1 MGFTEAIKTCYTKS
15 FTCKGRAPRS
25 EFWYFYLFQ
34 ICLVLIWF
42 VSAGIAGSNTP
53 QTTANNGAPPVWF
66 IIVFTIYGIA
76 YLTTIPASF
85 CATIRRLHDVNQS
98 GWVYLLCFVPFGGF
112 VLLYFLCQPST
123 WANEYGKAP
132 LESGFYGNSY
142 SSAFRQTEKQTTQQ
156 VPPSIPI
163 SVPPQIPIT
172 EYFVVINNQQVGPL
186 HLQDIKRMLQDG
198 QVNHQ
203 TLIWKQGMSDWGIIG
218 NLQEL

>member
-15 FTCKGRAPRS
+15 FTCKGRAQRS
-25 EFWYFYLFQ
+25 EFWYFYLFEVCFT
-34 ICLVLIWF
+34 IIWLMS
-42 VSAGIAGSNTP
+42 VCIVDANTP
-53 QTTANNGAPPVWF
+53 QTAANGGKDVSL
-66 IIVFTIYGIA
+66 IIVSTIYGIA

-85 CATIRRLHDVNQS
+85 CVTIRRLHDVNQS

-156 VPPSIPI
+156 VPPSIPT
-163 SVPPQIPIT
+163 SVPPKIPIT

>member
-34 ICLVLIWF
+34 VCLVIIWF
-42 VSAGIAGSNTP
+42 VSAGITSSNTP
-53 QTTANNGAPPVWF
+53 QNIANDGTPVLL
-66 IIVFTIYGIA
+66 ITIYGIT

-85 CATIRRLHDVNQS
+85 CATIRRLHDVNKS
-98 GWVYLLCFVPFGGF
+98 GWVCLLCFVPLGGF

-123 WANEYGKAP
+123 WTNEYGKAP
-132 LESGFYGNSY
+132 LESGFYGNGY
-142 SSAFRQTEKQTTQQ
+142 SSAVRQAEKKTTQQ
-156 VPPSIPI
+156 VPPFIPT

-172 EYFVVINNQQVGPL
+172 EYFVVINNRQVGPL